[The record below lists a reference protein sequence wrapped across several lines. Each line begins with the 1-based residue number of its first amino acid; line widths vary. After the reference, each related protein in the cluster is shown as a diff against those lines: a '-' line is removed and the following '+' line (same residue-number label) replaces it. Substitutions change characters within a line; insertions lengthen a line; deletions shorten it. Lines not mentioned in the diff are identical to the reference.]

1 MSLRSRVRGLA
12 SPSLILFLAIGFPQ
26 PASADDAGEAA
37 AAAQQPAQT
46 TDYRPIR
53 QLGGA
58 TRFTRPVNTVGELQK
73 MFSQPRIQSDVR
85 AVLEMDNLGASSAE
99 VNRILGGGMVM
110 ETTIAPGTRI
120 EWMALRRGGRPATV
134 RRVQWAGAKP
144 LEGYQ
149 FVIDN
154 LTETLTFFV
163 PKICGNISIIAREP
177 SREAAQRAEAA
188 RKAEAAKAAA
198 AAAAADA
205 ARKAEDAKKAEEA
218 RQAAEAKKA
227 AEERAAQEKKRLDA
241 ERAAAEARKAE
252 EAAKKAEQDRLAA
265 LDEALTYRPF
275 FAGYFGKQ
283 QRQYDEEDPAELGFT
298 HPDNT
303 VSAFGDALFGVK
315 AGMQINVAGYME
327 SGFMFTPALGV
338 AINLEEPSR
347 TSLFGDLEVGYAFA
361 RGFTLGTGLTL
372 WDFTHGEQF
381 TFGWLG
387 TAAFPVWKSEMKSHR
402 LDANFEWRQ
411 FFDRMSD
418 PDVNY
423 QFWGG
428 LRYMFK

>member
-1 MSLRSRVRGLA
+1 MSLRSRIRGLA
-12 SPSLILFLAIGFPQ
+12 SLSLILFLATGFPSS
-26 PASADDAGEAA
+26 ASADEAGEAA
-37 AAAQQPAQT
+37 AAAQLAAPA
-46 TDYRPIR
+46 DYRPIK

-73 MFSQPRIQSDVR
+73 TFSQPRIQSDVR
-85 AVLEMDNLGASSAE
+85 AILEMDNLGASSAE
-99 VNRILGGGMVM
+99 VNRLLGNGQVM
-110 ETTIAPGTRI
+110 ETTIPVGQRI
-120 EWMALRRGGRPATV
+120 EWMALRRAGKPATV

-149 FVIDN
+149 FVVDN

-177 SREAAQRAEAA
+177 SREAARRAEEAK
-188 RKAEAAKAAA
+188 KAEAAKAAA

-205 ARKAEDAKKAEEA
+205 ARKADEAKRAEEA

-227 AEERAAQEKKRLDA
+227 AEERAAAEKKRLDA
-241 ERAAAEARKAE
+241 ERAAAEAKRAE

-265 LDEALTYRPF
+265 LDQDLTYRPF

-283 QRQYDEEDPAELGFT
+283 QRQYDQDDPAELGFI

-315 AGMQINVAGYME
+315 GGMQINVAGYME

-361 RGFTLGTGLTL
+361 KGVTLGTGLTL

-387 TAAFPVWKSEMKSHR
+387 TAGFPVWKNQMKNHR
-402 LDANFEWRQ
+402 LDASFEWRQ

-428 LRYMFK
+428 LKYLLK

>member
-1 MSLRSRVRGLA
+1 
-12 SPSLILFLAIGFPQ
+12 
-26 PASADDAGEAA
+26 
-37 AAAQQPAQT
+37 
-46 TDYRPIR
+46 
-53 QLGGA
+53 
-58 TRFTRPVNTVGELQK
+58 
-73 MFSQPRIQSDVR
+73 
-85 AVLEMDNLGASSAE
+85 MDNLGANTAE
-99 VNRILGGGMVM
+99 VNQILSGGMVM
-110 ETTIAPGTRI
+110 ETTIAPGTRL
-120 EWMALRRGGRPATV
+120 EWMALRRGGRPDTV
-134 RRVQWAGAKP
+134 RRVQWAGDKP

-163 PKICGNISIIAREP
+163 PKICGNISLMSREP
-177 SREAAQRAEAA
+177 SREAARRAEEA

-198 AAAAADA
+198 AAEA
-205 ARKAEDAKKAEEA
+205 ARKAEDARK
-218 RQAAEAKKA
+218 AAEAQKEADAKKA
-227 AEERAAQEKKRLDA
+227 AAAREAEEKKRLEED
-241 ERAAAEARKAE
+241 RAAAEARRAE
-252 EAAKKAEQDRLAA
+252 EAKKKAEQDRLAA
-265 LDEALTYRPF
+265 EDQELMFRPF

-283 QRQYDEEDPAELGFT
+283 QRQYDEDDPAELGFI

-315 AGMQINVAGYME
+315 GGVQINVAGYME
-327 SGFMFTPALGV
+327 TGLMFLPAIGV
-338 AINLEEPSR
+338 AVNVEEADR
-347 TSLFGDLEVGYAFA
+347 TSLFGDLEVAYTFA
-361 RGFTLGTGLTL
+361 RGFSLGTGLTL

-387 TAAFPVWKSEMKSHR
+387 TAAFPVWKNETKKHR

>member
-1 MSLRSRVRGLA
+1 
-12 SPSLILFLAIGFPQ
+12 
-26 PASADDAGEAA
+26 
-37 AAAQQPAQT
+37 
-46 TDYRPIR
+46 
-53 QLGGA
+53 
-58 TRFTRPVNTVGELQK
+58 VNTVGELQK
-73 MFSQPRIQSDVR
+73 MFSQPPIQSDVR
-85 AVLEMDNLGASSAE
+85 AVLEMDNLGANTAE
-99 VNRILGGGMVM
+99 VNKILSGGMVM
-110 ETTIAPGTRI
+110 ETTIAPGTRL
-120 EWMALRRGGRPATV
+120 EWMALRRAGRPATV
-134 RRVQWAGAKP
+134 TRVQWAGDKP

-163 PKICGNISIIAREP
+163 PKICGNISLMSREP
-177 SREAAQRAEAA
+177 SREAARRAEEA

-205 ARKAEDAKKAEEA
+205 ARKAEEARKAAEAQKEAEARKAAEA
-218 RQAAEAKKA
+218 RQAEDKRKA
-227 AEERAAQEKKRLDA
+227 DE
-241 ERAAAEARKAE
+241 ERAAAEARRAE
-252 EAAKKAEQDRLAA
+252 EARKKAEQDRLAA
-265 LDEALTYRPF
+265 EDQALTLRPF

-283 QRQYDEEDPAELGFT
+283 QRQYDQDDPAELGFI

-315 AGMQINVAGYME
+315 GGVQVRVVGDLE
-327 SGFMFTPALGV
+327 TGFMFTPAIGV
-338 AINLEEPSR
+338 AINLEEADR
-347 TSLFGDLEVGYAFA
+347 TSLFGDLEVGYTFA
-361 RGFTLGTGLTL
+361 SGFSLGTGLTL

-387 TAAFPVWKSEMKSHR
+387 TAALPVWKNDTKRHK
-402 LDANFEWRQ
+402 LDFSVEWRQ

>member
-1 MSLRSRVRGLA
+1 MSLRSRIRGLA
-12 SPSLILFLAIGFPQ
+12 CLSLILFLATGFPQ
-26 PASADDAGEAA
+26 PAAADDAGEAA
-37 AAAQQPAQT
+37 AAAQLAPG
-46 TDYRPIR
+46 DYRPIT

-73 MFSQPRIQSDVR
+73 TFSQPRIQTDVR

-99 VNRILGGGMVM
+99 VNRILGNGMVM

-120 EWMALRRGGRPATV
+120 EWMALRRAGKPTTV

-177 SREAAQRAEAA
+177 SREAARRAEEAKKAA
-188 RKAEAAKAAA
+188 AAKAAA

-218 RQAAEAKKA
+218 RQAADAKKA
-227 AEERAAQEKKRLDA
+227 ADERAAQEKKRLDA

-283 QRQYDEEDPAELGFT
+283 QRQYDEDDPAEIGFT
-298 HPDNT
+298 MPDNT
-303 VSAFGDALFGVK
+303 VTAFGNALFGVK
-315 AGMQINVAGYME
+315 GGMQVNVAGYME

-338 AINLEEPSR
+338 AINLEEADR